1 MKTTQ
6 HIQITENQS
15 LASNTLNMIR
25 SLIGELNSNN
35 LRYCHWKSNIT
46 LDQTL
51 SGQTD
56 IDLLV
61 HRRDADLFRTI
72 LSRLN
77 FRPARSRNDD
87 PFPSVEHYYALDEE
101 SGILVHV
108 HVYFQVITGESLTK
122 NFHFP
127 IEEMLLRNTR
137 EEDTVRL
144 PTKSA
149 ELVVFTLRI
158 MLKHTSFVELLLLG
172 RYWNQVKQEMNWL
185 LETDPIDESLSF
197 VGEWLPSI
205 NIDLFSD
212 CISAIKTPAPLFRR
226 ITLGLRLRSQLRPF
240 ARHSVIRAWWSGIQ
254 KFTSMF
260 YRRLSGTPKGMIP
273 GSGGAVI
280 AFVGPEA
287 TGKSTLINETRRWL
301 GEHFAVE
308 QIHAGKPRATVLSVV
323 PNLLVPAL
331 RSLLPNQRP
340 TRIESKYA
348 NNEDAEQS
356 QSVYPLFFAVRSTL
370 LAYDRRTL
378 LTRAF
383 GRAANGNI
391 ILCDRYPSSSTGA
404 PDSPQLSQVLLPRDQ
419 YPIRRRLARI
429 ENQLYQEISPP
440 DLVISLSVPLEVAI
454 IRNKTRGKEESEELL
469 RLRHAQSSTLNFEK
483 TSVIE
488 INTNQ
493 PLEETVLEVKKA
505 IWNVI

>member
-1 MKTTQ
+1 LKTTQ
-6 HIQITENQS
+6 HIQITENIPF
-15 LASNTLNMIR
+15 ASNFLTKIR
-25 SLIGELNSNN
+25 ILFGELNSNN
-35 LRYCHWKSNIT
+35 LRYCHWKSNFL
-46 LDQTL
+46 LDKTI

-56 IDLLV
+56 VDLLI
-61 HRRDADLFRTI
+61 HRKDADLFRTI

-77 FRPARSRNDD
+77 FRPARIKNSDS
-87 PFPSVEHYYALDEE
+87 FPSVEHYFALDEE
-101 SGILVHV
+101 SGTLIHV
-108 HVYFQVITGESLTK
+108 HAYYQVITGESLSK
-122 NFHFP
+122 NYHFP
-127 IEEMLLRNTR
+127 IEDMLLRNTR

-149 ELVVFTLRI
+149 ELAVFTLRI
-158 MLKHTSFVELLLLG
+158 MLKHTSLVELLLLG

-185 LETDPIDESLSF
+185 LETDPIDETIGF

-212 CISAIKTPAPLFRR
+212 CVNAIKTPSPLFRR
-226 ITLGLRLRSQLRPF
+226 ITIGFRLRSQLQPF
-240 ARHSVIRAWWSGIQ
+240 ARHSVIRAWWNGIR
-254 KFTSMF
+254 KFSSMF
-260 YRRLSGTPKGMIP
+260 YGRLSGTPKGMIP

-287 TGKSTLINETRRWL
+287 TGKSTLINETRHWL

-308 QIHAGKPRATVLSVV
+308 QIHAGKPRSTVLSVF

-331 RSLLPNQRP
+331 RSLLPNQRS

-348 NNEDAEQS
+348 NNEDAEKS
-356 QSVYPLFFAVRSTL
+356 QSVYPLFFAIRSTL

-383 GRAANGNI
+383 SHAANGNI

-493 PLEETVLEVKKA
+493 PLEESVLEVKKA